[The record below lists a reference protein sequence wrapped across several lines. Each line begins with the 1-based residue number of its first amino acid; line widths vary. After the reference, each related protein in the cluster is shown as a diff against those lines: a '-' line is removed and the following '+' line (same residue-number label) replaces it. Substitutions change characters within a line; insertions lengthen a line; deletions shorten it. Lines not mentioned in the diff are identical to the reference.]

1 MSGFEIPPTNPVP
14 EPMLDPLGA
23 TLESDGELKIDN
35 RPALE
40 DQYKRAKENLDSA
53 LDQIKAQDLVDAV
66 VKVEARIRKAQELAN
81 PSESD
86 REYLERDKNLELA
99 LQTLMSVQETKNRE
113 AVLSLSA
120 KNDVMAFSKL
130 IGGKG
135 VGGSP
140 DLGNDTIESAVY
152 LLQQA
157 VENLAGSRFTE
168 ELKAQVETEREK
180 DKGRLDAKRE
190 ELSRLNVS

>member
-1 MSGFEIPPTNPVP
+1 MPPTNPVP

-40 DQYKRAKENLDSA
+40 DQYKQAKERLDSA
-53 LDQIKAQDLVDAV
+53 LDQIKAQDLVNAV
-66 VKVEARIRKAQELAN
+66 VKVEARIKKAQELAN

-180 DKGRLDAKRE
+180 NKDRLNATKE
-190 ELSRLNVS
+190 ELSKLNVS